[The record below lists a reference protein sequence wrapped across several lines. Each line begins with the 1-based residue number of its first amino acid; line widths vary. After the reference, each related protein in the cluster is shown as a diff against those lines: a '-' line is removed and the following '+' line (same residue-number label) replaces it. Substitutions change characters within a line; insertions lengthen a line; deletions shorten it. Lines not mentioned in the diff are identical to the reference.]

1 MMRTHTTLDKAVVLI
16 SIPLRPILTYPCAA
30 TPYVTQDI
38 KIMKKLG
45 GVVEDTELIDGV
57 LFDQKSSS
65 FGGPTRVDKPKIGLI
80 QFCISP
86 PKTDVSGDWA
96 RLVVLVG
103 WYW

>member
-1 MMRTHTTLDKAVVLI
+1 MCPPAK
-16 SIPLRPILTYPCAA
+16 
-30 TPYVTQDI
+30 QDI

-86 PKTDVSGDWA
+86 PKTDVSERQQG
-96 RLVVLVG
+96 R
-103 WYW
+103 